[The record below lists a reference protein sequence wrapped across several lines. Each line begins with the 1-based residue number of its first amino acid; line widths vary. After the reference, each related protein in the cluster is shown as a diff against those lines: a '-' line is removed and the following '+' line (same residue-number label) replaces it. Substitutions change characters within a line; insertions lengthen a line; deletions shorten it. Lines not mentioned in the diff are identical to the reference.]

1 MVEELDN
8 FVKEECFLQR
18 IKEEFP
24 EIEWKTHR
32 YLTQGWDH
40 VVIILDETLVF
51 RAPKDSSY
59 RRELKNEIQLLQ
71 YLKKKVTVDIP
82 NYIYVSRDKS
92 FAGYNLVKG
101 QELTASRFQQLSAS
115 EKERAASQLAEFI
128 TALHATP
135 ESILK
140 ECHVKTEDQE
150 EMYEE
155 LVRDTRALLY
165 SRLSEKYIQSI
176 EEYFEELDTA
186 LSHDHPKALVHSDLI
201 REHILWDAQRKQINI
216 IDFSDRSFGDPAID
230 FTGLR
235 EYGPEFTAHVFE
247 LYKGKKDEKML
258 YRSELYFKR
267 IPLYIMKDALLGYP
281 CTFEEGY
288 EALKRRFKA

>member
-1 MVEELDN
+1 
-8 FVKEECFLQR
+8 VKEECFLQR

-24 EIEWKTHR
+24 EIKWKTYR

-40 VVIILDETLVF
+40 VVIILDETVVF
-51 RAPKDSSY
+51 RAPKDSFY

-71 YLKKKVTVDIP
+71 YLKKKVNVGIP
-82 NYIYVSRDKS
+82 HYIYVSRDES

-101 QELTASRFQQLSAS
+101 RELTASRFQQLSAS
-115 EKERAASQLAEFI
+115 EKECAASQLAGFI

-140 ECHVKTEDQE
+140 KCQVKKENQE

-155 LVRDTRALLY
+155 LVRDTRALVY
-165 SRLSEKYIQSI
+165 PRLSKKYIQFI
-176 EEYFEELDTA
+176 EEYFQELETA
-186 LSHDHPKALVHSDLI
+186 LGHDHPYALVHNDLI
-201 REHILWDAQRKQINI
+201 SEHILWDAQRKQINI
-216 IDFSDRSFGDPAID
+216 IDFSDRSLGDPAID
-230 FTGLR
+230 FAGLR
-235 EYGPEFTAHVFE
+235 EYGPEFTTHVFE
-247 LYKGKKDEKML
+247 LYKGKKDEEML
-258 YRSELYFKR
+258 HRSELYYKR

-288 EALKRRFKA
+288 EALKRRFKT

>member
-1 MVEELDN
+1 M
-8 FVKEECFLQR
+8 KEECFLQR

-24 EIEWKTHR
+24 EIEWNTHR

-40 VVIILDETLVF
+40 VVIILDETIVF
-51 RAPKDSSY
+51 RAPKDSFY
-59 RRELKNEIQLLQ
+59 RRELENEIQLLQ
-71 YLKKKVTVDIP
+71 YLKKKVTVGIP
-82 NYIYVSRDKS
+82 DYIYVSRDGS
-92 FAGYNLVKG
+92 FAGYSLVKG

-128 TALHATP
+128 TTLHATP
-135 ESILK
+135 ESVLK
-140 ECHVKTEDQE
+140 KCKVKTEDQE

-165 SRLSEKYIQSI
+165 PRLSEKYIQLI
-176 EEYFEELDTA
+176 EEYFEELEKA
-186 LSHDHPKALVHSDLI
+186 LSHNHPYTLVHSDLI
-201 REHILWDAQRKQINI
+201 SEHILWDAQREQINI
-216 IDFSDRSFGDPAID
+216 IDFSDRSLGDPAVD

-235 EYGPEFTAHVFE
+235 EYGPKFAAHVFE
-247 LYKGKKDEKML
+247 LYEGQKDEEML

-288 EALKRRFKA
+288 EALKRRFRA